1 MKIVTTYPDH
11 FFCTL
16 DRLTMPSSTIFFL
29 LIASFMMT
37 TYGRTLTGP
46 DQLMPLLF
54 SSANTDEN
62 NIIPSSN
69 GQNRL
74 IHVVEQI
81 IK

>member
-1 MKIVTTYPDH
+1 
-11 FFCTL
+11 
-16 DRLTMPSSTIFFL
+16 
-29 LIASFMMT
+29 MMT

-54 SSANTDEN
+54 SSVNTDEN
-62 NIIPSSN
+62 NIIASSN

-81 IK
+81 IN